1 MRKVLGM
8 AVLLCG
14 AVLAGCSGSGDGAG
28 AGGDAITVG
37 FSQVGA
43 ESEWRTANTRSVKEA
58 LASPEFNLRFSDAQ
72 QKQENQIKALR
83 SFIAQ
88 GVDVIAFSPVVETGW
103 DTVLQEARAAGI
115 PVVLTDRAVNVAD
128 ESLYATFIGSDFVE
142 EGRRAARWVVEDSEG
157 RDGPVRIVELQG
169 TVGSAPANDRMRGFK
184 EVIEGDD
191 RFQIVRSQSGDFTR
205 ARGKEVMEAFLKAE
219 GRNIDVLF
227 AHNDDMAIGAIQ
239 AIEEA
244 GLKPG
249 TDIRIVSID
258 GVRGA
263 FEAMRAGKLNAT
275 VECNPLLGEQLAQ
288 LIRDVHAGREVP
300 RRVVVEEGVFTQDQ
314 AEAELPNRKY

>member
-1 MRKVLGM
+1 MRKVLMM
-8 AVLLCG
+8 AAMLG
-14 AVLAGCSGSGDGAG
+14 AVSLVGCSGGNGAG
-28 AGGDAITVG
+28 DDAITVG

-43 ESEWRTANTRSVKEA
+43 ESEWRTANTRSVRES
-58 LASPEFNLRFSDAQ
+58 LAAPEFNLRFSDAQ

-103 DTVLQEARAAGI
+103 DTVLREAKAAGI
-115 PVVLTDRAVNVAD
+115 PVVLTDRAVNVSD
-128 ESLYATFIGSDFVE
+128 DSLYATLVGSDFVE
-142 EGRRAARWVVEDSEG
+142 EGRRAARWLVEDSEG
-157 RDGPVRIVELQG
+157 KEGPIRIVELQG

-184 EVIEGDD
+184 EVIDGDS
-191 RFQIVRSQSGDFTR
+191 RFEIVRSQTGDFTR
-205 ARGKEVMEAFLKAE
+205 ARGKEVMEAFLRAE
-219 GRNIDVLF
+219 GDGIDALF

-244 GLKPG
+244 GLRPG

-263 FEAMRAGKLNAT
+263 FEAMKAGKLNAT
-275 VECNPLLGEQLAQ
+275 VECNPLLGPQLAQ
-288 LIRDVHAGREVP
+288 LVRDVHAGREVP
-300 RRVVVEEGVFTQDQ
+300 KRVMVEEGVFTQDQ